1 MKGWRLTVLSGKR
14 FGAVFEVQSNG
25 ESGIVVSKLDGPLS
39 DVAVNDLFVVE
50 EIAVERQKQ

>member
-1 MKGWRLTVLSGKR
+1 
-14 FGAVFEVQSNG
+14 VFEVQSNG
-25 ESGIVVSKLDGPLS
+25 ESEIVVTALDGPLT